1 VADAL
6 GSGEAT
12 VRGFTGGAF
21 AENTYLVSCA
31 RTGAGILVD
40 PGAATGEALA
50 AASALDIRIEQIV
63 LTHAHLD
70 HVEGIPLAKRETGAP
85 ILLHPL
91 DLQLYGAA
99 PVQAQ
104 WFGLTL
110 EPLPPVDGELSVDEV
125 IRFGECTLAV
135 RFAPGHAPGH
145 VMLIGDGMALV
156 GDVIFNGSIGRTDLP
171 GGDTA
176 TLMRSIREQV
186 LTLPDETTLHT
197 GHGPDTTVGHEARTN
212 PFITGVYG
220 GGGFA

>member
-40 PGAATGEALA
+40 PGAATSEALA
-50 AASALDIRIEQIV
+50 AARALDIRIEQIV

-70 HVEGIPLAKRETGAP
+70 HVEGLPLAKRETGAP

-125 IRFGECTLAV
+125 VRFGECTLAV